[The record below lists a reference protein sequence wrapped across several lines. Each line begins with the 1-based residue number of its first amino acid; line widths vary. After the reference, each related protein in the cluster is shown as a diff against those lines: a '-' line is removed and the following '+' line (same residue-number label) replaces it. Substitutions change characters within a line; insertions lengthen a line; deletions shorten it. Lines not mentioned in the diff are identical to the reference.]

1 MPPCLTFSDHG
12 ALVDE
17 ELTELL
23 ATGERAAFH
32 GRPSAGVA
40 PLQRAVEMA
49 HAQGRDAEA
58 TAAAWM
64 LGVCLGAA
72 GRYGAA
78 TAVLEPLV
86 NANPE
91 EPERRLFS
99 SLSAATL
106 ASVYRQLGRHPDA
119 RAIDQRALE
128 LAEDAT
134 DARFDALLG
143 LAADA
148 VGLDDVA
155 AAEHALAEA
164 TELAAARSDW
174 WRQRVRLDWVRA
186 EIALL
191 RGRPDDAV
199 TRSAAAVTLAE
210 TSGAPRHVA
219 KGLLFGGVAHVQA
232 GDVEEA
238 VALLRRAATLA
249 ESLGAVPLVWPA
261 RAVLGALVA
270 SSHPAESAAALN
282 SARTIV
288 RQIADDLPAPL
299 SSDWLA
305 RPDIAALLER

>member
-1 MPPCLTFSDHG
+1 M
-12 ALVDE
+12 DE

-32 GRPSAGVA
+32 GRPAAGVA
-40 PLQRAVEMA
+40 PLQRAVELA

-58 TAAAWM
+58 TAAAWL

-78 TAVLEPLV
+78 TAVLEPLA
-86 NANPE
+86 NANSA

-99 SLSAATL
+99 SLAAATL
-106 ASVYRQLGRHPDA
+106 ASVYRQLGRHADG
-119 RAIDQRALE
+119 RAIDTRALE
-128 LAEDAT
+128 LAEDAEE
-134 DARFDALLG
+134 ARFDALLG

-148 VGLDDVA
+148 VGLGEPDT
-155 AAEHALAEA
+155 AEHALSEA
-164 TELAAARSDW
+164 TALAAVRADW

-191 RGRPDDAV
+191 REHPADAV
-199 TRSAAAVTLAE
+199 ARAAAAVTLAE

-219 KGLLFGGVAHVQA
+219 KGLLFGGVAHVQN
-232 GDVEEA
+232 GDVDEA
-238 VALLRRAATLA
+238 VAMLRRAATLA

-270 SSHPAESAAALN
+270 SSNPAESAAALA

-288 RQIADDLPAPL
+288 RQIGEDLPAPL
-299 SSDWLA
+299 AQDWLS
-305 RPDIAALLER
+305 RPDIESLLS

>member
-1 MPPCLTFSDHG
+1 
-12 ALVDE
+12 VDE

-32 GRPSAGVA
+32 GRPAAGVA

-49 HAQGRDAEA
+49 HAGGRDAEA

-78 TAVLEPLV
+78 TSVLEPLA
-86 NANPE
+86 NAAPE

-99 SLSAATL
+99 SLAASTL
-106 ASVYRQLGRHPDA
+106 ASVYRQLGRHRDG
-119 RAIDQRALE
+119 RTIDERALE
-128 LAEDAT
+128 LAEDAPE
-134 DARFDALLG
+134 ARFDALLG

-148 VGLDDVA
+148 VGLGEADT
-155 AAEHALAEA
+155 AEHALAEA
-164 TELAAARSDW
+164 TALAAVRGDW

-191 RGRPDDAV
+191 RDRPEDAV
-199 TRSAAAVTLAE
+199 VRAAAAVTLAE

-219 KGLLFGGVAHVQA
+219 KGLLFGGVAHVQT
-232 GDVEEA
+232 GDLDEA

-261 RAVLGALVA
+261 RAVLGALTA
-270 SSHPAESAAALN
+270 QSNPAESAAALA
-282 SARTIV
+282 SARSVV
-288 RQIADDLPAPL
+288 RQIADDLPPQLAA
-299 SSDWLA
+299 DWLA
-305 RPDIAALLER
+305 RPDIAELLA